1 MGEQDYEL
9 QSIKYTL
16 DPATGVAIAAHND
29 EKTLHA
35 LTLNLTTEAFM
46 VLEHAARD
54 PEVKVLIWTAT
65 GERSFCSGA
74 ALKGAGPLHVPEA
87 AATEYAKRRMMNDL
101 SDPSDSFWVPL
112 IMAFWDFPKPVVG
125 AINGLGVG
133 GGANIALAN
142 VMDLVICS
150 TNARFMY
157 PFSTLGITPE
167 MGSSLMMPY
176 LVGMAKAKEM
186 MMLGATPKP
195 SALTCP
201 LTLIVTHTLLGFF
214 CRPSPPPSQLASCDQ
229 TLTHPCL
236 ASSAAAS
243 FPSHRRWCGQ
253 ANGLAV
259 RTRCRSGWPTSSWR
273 RRS

>member
-101 SDPSDSFWVPL
+101 SDPSDSFSN
-112 IMAFWDFPKPVVG
+112 VG
-125 AINGLGVG
+125 AV
-133 GGANIALAN
+133 
-142 VMDLVICS
+142 
-150 TNARFMY
+150 
-157 PFSTLGITPE
+157 
-167 MGSSLMMPY
+167 
-176 LVGMAKAKEM
+176 
-186 MMLGATPKP
+186 
-195 SALTCP
+195 
-201 LTLIVTHTLLGFF
+201 
-214 CRPSPPPSQLASCDQ
+214 RPHMRCCCD
-229 TLTHPCL
+229 
-236 ASSAAAS
+236 S
-243 FPSHRRWCGQ
+243 RE
-253 ANGLAV
+253 
-259 RTRCRSGWPTSSWR
+259 
-273 RRS
+273 

>member
-1 MGEQDYEL
+1 
-9 QSIKYTL
+9 
-16 DPATGVAIAAHND
+16 
-29 EKTLHA
+29 
-35 LTLNLTTEAFM
+35 M

-150 TNARFMY
+150 TNSRFMY

-195 SALTCP
+195 SPFT
-201 LTLIVTHTLLGFF
+201 
-214 CRPSPPPSQLASCDQ
+214 
-229 TLTHPCL
+229 
-236 ASSAAAS
+236 
-243 FPSHRRWCGQ
+243 
-253 ANGLAV
+253 
-259 RTRCRSGWPTSSWR
+259 
-273 RRS
+273 